1 MMQGIRRHL
10 TFANVTS
17 MMALTVALG
26 GTSYAAITL
35 PRNSVGSSQIKS
47 KAVKSSD
54 LGSNAVTSAKV
65 KNGTLRAQDFALDQL
80 PVGPRGA
87 PGANGANGAAG
98 PTGPQGPV
106 GTGGPSTSQH
116 TVAPLDLANGANQ
129 SYSAFCPA
137 GQHAIAGGG
146 RGDDTLS
153 EETILTNSRPAISEA
168 NQEPPANGQTFA
180 GWRITIVN
188 PIGGPPPASGP
199 RSGSSA
205 RPAPRRPRIEDEA
218 ARVSASRLILG

>member
-17 MMALTVALG
+17 MLALTIALG

-47 KAVKSSD
+47 KAVKNSD

-65 KNGTLRAQDFALDQL
+65 KNGTLQAADFALNQL

-87 PGANGANGAAG
+87 PGTNGTNGAQG
-98 PTGPQGPV
+98 PTGPAGPV
-106 GTGGPSTSQH
+106 AASTSQH
-116 TVAPLDLANGANQ
+116 TVASVDLANGANQ

-153 EETILTNSRPAISEA
+153 EETILTNTRPAISEA

-180 GWRITIVN
+180 GWRITVVN
-188 PIGGPPPASGP
+188 PIGGAASGI
-199 RSGSSA
+199 
-205 RPAPRRPRIEDEA
+205 RPEVWVVCQAGNP
-218 ARVSASRLILG
+218 